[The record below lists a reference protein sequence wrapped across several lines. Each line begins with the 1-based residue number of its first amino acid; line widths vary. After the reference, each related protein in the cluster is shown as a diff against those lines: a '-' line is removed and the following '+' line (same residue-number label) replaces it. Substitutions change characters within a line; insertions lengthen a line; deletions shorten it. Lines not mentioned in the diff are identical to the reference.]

1 MQFAIARGRDTRIRH
16 IADAARRRNGDR
28 LAEANDEAR
37 SWKLAFWLTLLLLA
51 GASGGLLFVA
61 LQPRFVPYT
70 VALDEHGIAIPM
82 GPAERTTRANPNATR
97 AELTRFIT
105 DVRTVSSDPHAQRAM
120 VERAYAH
127 STPAAA
133 NLLNAY
139 FRDPANDARVVS
151 QRAVR
156 LVRVLRITPLPT
168 PSSDTWNVLWQEIE
182 IENGS
187 DSRSTTTWEA
197 YLTVSVA
204 GGPGADRRTEE
215 QIRLNPLGIY
225 VTDLS
230 WSPVATPDPTA
241 R

>member
-1 MQFAIARGRDTRIRH
+1 MQFATARDRGSRIRH

-28 LAEANDEAR
+28 LAHANDEAR
-37 SWKLAFWLTLLLLA
+37 AWKLAFWITLVVLA
-51 GASGGLLFVA
+51 GATSGLLFVA
-61 LQPRFVPYT
+61 LQPRFIPYT
-70 VALDEHGIAIPM
+70 VAVDEHGVAIPI
-82 GPAERTTRANPNATR
+82 GPAERTTRSNPNAIR

-105 DVRTVSSDPHAQRAM
+105 DARTVSSDPHAQRAM

-156 LVRVLRITPLPT
+156 LVRVLRITPLPA
-168 PSSDTWNVLWQEIE
+168 PSSNTWNVLWQEIE

-197 YLTVSVA
+197 YLTVSLA
-204 GGPGADRRTEE
+204 EGSGPDRRTEE